1 MPAELLYAKEDK
13 QSRKCGFFVI
23 SLVNHTLKLL
33 LSVNRFIIMLVTTTE
48 KIYNRITGPVLSLN
62 M

>member
-13 QSRKCGFFVI
+13 QSIKCVFFVI

-33 LSVNRFIIMLVTTTE
+33 LSVNGFIIMLVTTTE
-48 KIYNRITGPVLSLN
+48 KIYNRIPGPVLSLN